1 MTDTE
6 RLRNLERHYCL
17 ERAENHQLRD
27 ALGRIVSAI
36 DAAPFNAMEDWRQE
50 QLSSAYSAALK
61 ALETA
66 PPTEWTPSNEDAA
79 SAAPLSARD
88 QSCPAKSRAFG
99 SGNHHSSPTSDISG

>member
-1 MTDTE
+1 MTDAE
-6 RLRNLERHYCL
+6 RLRNLERHYRL

-66 PPTEWTPSNEDAA
+66 PPTEWPPENEDAA
-79 SAAPLSARD
+79 SAAPLSASN
-88 QSCPAKSRAFG
+88 QSCPASSLAFG
-99 SGNHHSSPTSDISG
+99 PGNRRSSPTSDLSG